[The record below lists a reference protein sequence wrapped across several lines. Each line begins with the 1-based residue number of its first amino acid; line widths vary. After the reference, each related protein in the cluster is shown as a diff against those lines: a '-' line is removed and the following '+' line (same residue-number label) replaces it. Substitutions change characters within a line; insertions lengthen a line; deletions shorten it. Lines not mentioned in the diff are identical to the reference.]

1 MGKKAKAD
9 EITFNYPIPRWLHR
23 KVKLMQLNT
32 GMKVKDIVINA
43 LIMYISEWEKNDKGE
58 EEEL

>member
-1 MGKKAKAD
+1 MGKRAKAD

-23 KVKLMQLNT
+23 KVKLLQLDS

-43 LIMYISEWEKNDKGE
+43 LVMYISEWEKNQ

>member
-23 KVKLMQLNT
+23 KVKLLQLDS
-32 GMKVKDIVINA
+32 GMKVKDIVISA
-43 LIMYISEWEKNDKGE
+43 LVMYISEWEKNQ

>member
-23 KVKLMQLNT
+23 KVKMLQLDS

-43 LIMYISEWEKNDKGE
+43 LVMYISEWEKNQ

>member
-1 MGKKAKAD
+1 MGKRAKAD

-23 KVKLMQLNT
+23 KVKMLQLDS

-43 LIMYISEWEKNDKGE
+43 LVMYISEWEKNQ